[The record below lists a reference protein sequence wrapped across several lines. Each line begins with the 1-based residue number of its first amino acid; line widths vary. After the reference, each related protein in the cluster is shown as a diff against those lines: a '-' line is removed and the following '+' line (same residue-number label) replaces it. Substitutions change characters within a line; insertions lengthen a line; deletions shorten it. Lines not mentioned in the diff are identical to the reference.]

1 MASDSN
7 ASQLP
12 YEDRIVAAIAD
23 LRSQKKPNFS
33 GTAEKWQ
40 LERKT
45 LSRRFKGESRSV
57 EQYQSEVGRRLN
69 NAQEETLIGYI
80 ERLTLRGMPPTP
92 RIVRNLAEEIVGE
105 QIGVNWHANFVKHH
119 KDQLT
124 GVYLRDIDNK
134 RKR

>member
-1 MASDSN
+1 M
-7 ASQLP
+7 
-12 YEDRIVAAIAD
+12 
-23 LRSQKKPNFS
+23 
-33 GTAEKWQ
+33 
-40 LERKT
+40 
-45 LSRRFKGESRSV
+45 
-57 EQYQSEVGRRLN
+57 EQYQSEVGRRLT

-105 QIGVNWHANFVKHH
+105 QIGVNWHANFVKRH
-119 KDQLT
+119 KDRLT